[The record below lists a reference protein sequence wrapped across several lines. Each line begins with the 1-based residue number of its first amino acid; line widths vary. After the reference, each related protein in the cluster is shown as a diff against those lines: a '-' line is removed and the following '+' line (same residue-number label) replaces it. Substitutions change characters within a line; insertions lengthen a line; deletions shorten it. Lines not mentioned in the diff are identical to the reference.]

1 MFNYNFEN
9 VKSSLFFPQPEL
21 KGNYLRKKEKIN
33 SNPFKAFSKLY
44 QLNKKYFLNIWGI
57 LFLITVFL
65 NLYFLQPI
73 DWNKFH
79 SVFSRHKQK
88 DNSAFT
94 GVIVF
99 GSLFFIINDLFLA
112 KWAFSIYIPK
122 NRKLQEK
129 ISKIEWLK
137 LLSVTFFIRSITPFS
152 IGSEPYI
159 IFWLKKRGIPLR
171 QASAIVSS
179 LTISWFLAQ
188 GIITWPSFIA
198 LQLNHNLV
206 SPKHT
211 DSKYSWA
218 IVIGLIV
225 DVISTLFVFT
235 ISYCQWVHYAFGLIK
250 LKLNYFFKFNN
261 TIVLSKAE
269 LKHKYLDNKSF
280 QRDFKRV
287 FFNVTTIRALLVFTA
302 QNLLNYVLYA
312 LLAVVIID
320 NQDFINSFHI
330 INIST
335 TSNNFLP
342 TPGSEGSIQFTI
354 EKMNSLVNSGSRKIV
369 EQQTNDNSNSL
380 KGVIFLW
387 RWFQKYKPFLCSVAF
402 LAIYF
407 LVVKCRLAHSN
418 KKLKEINRYKNISPE
433 LISWYTVNA
442 PLIPT

>member
-1 MFNYNFEN
+1 MFNYNLEN
-9 VKSSLFFPQPEL
+9 VQPSLFVPQPEP
-21 KGNYLRKKEKIN
+21 LRRKEKTN
-33 SNPFKAFSKLY
+33 SNPLRAFSKLY

-79 SVFSRHKQK
+79 SVFFQNKQK
-88 DNSAFT
+88 GNSALT

-99 GSLFFIINDLFLA
+99 GSLFFLINDLFLA

-122 NRKLQEK
+122 NKRLKEK

-159 IFWLKKRGIPLR
+159 IFWLKKRGVSLR
-171 QASAIVSS
+171 QSSAIVSS

-198 LQLNHNLV
+198 LQMNHNLV
-206 SPKHT
+206 SPT
-211 DSKYSWA
+211 RVDSKYSWA

-225 DVISTLFVFT
+225 DVVSTLFVFT

-250 LKLNYFFKFNN
+250 LKLNYFFKFKNVV
-261 TIVLSKAE
+261 VLSKAE

-302 QNLLNYVLYA
+302 QNLLNYALYA
-312 LLAVVIID
+312 LLAIVIID
-320 NQDFINSFHI
+320 DQNFINSFHI

-354 EKMNSLVNSGSRKIV
+354 EKMNSLVSPEVNGVTAKTSNS
-369 EQQTNDNSNSL
+369 DNSNSL

-402 LAIYF
+402 LVVYF
-407 LVVKCRLAHSN
+407 VVVKCRLAIFN
-418 KKLKEINRYKNISPE
+418 KRLKEINRYKNISPE
-433 LISWYTVNA
+433 LASWYTVNA
-442 PLIPT
+442 PLTLP